1 MLLLSGLR
9 DGNSDRCTDMKFTFD
24 MPLRM
29 MKAQDL
35 ITKRHTKPGSTLFAG
50 AGFIYHIKRFGDFV
64 DFICRNSFA
73 GILYADA
80 VIVIVGIT
88 KHSDRIARRGSLSG
102 VVDQINEQR

>member
-1 MLLLSGLR
+1 
-9 DGNSDRCTDMKFTFD
+9 